1 MKNNWRQIIELT
13 ITLYYHNNIVVV
25 VVDLA
30 T

>member
-13 ITLYYHNNIVVV
+13 ITLYYRNNIMVV

>member
-1 MKNNWRQIIELT
+1 MKTNWRQIIELT
-13 ITLYYHNNIVVV
+13 ITLYYRNNIMVV